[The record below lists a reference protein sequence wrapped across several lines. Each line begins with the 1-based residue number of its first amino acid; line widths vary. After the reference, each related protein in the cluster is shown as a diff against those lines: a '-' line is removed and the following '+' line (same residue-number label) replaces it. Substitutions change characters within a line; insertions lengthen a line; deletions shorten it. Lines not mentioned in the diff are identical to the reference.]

1 MLDPNE
7 KKEIKSLKKSKLSS
21 SFYNSADT
29 EEMGKYNQKEAAER
43 EQVYREDDKTSR
55 IFDRADLAKEMG
67 IYNDPA
73 VDNNQNPSKEK
84 HRINKLFEKNGLEEL
99 VDDYVLKNTRDIK
112 FSLFVKPAI
121 ISFCA
126 LIISFFMDVS
136 TVPILG
142 NISVNI
148 AKSLFPNW
156 QQATEVIEPYR
167 FWWLPLIAYSFF
179 VFFAYLAYKKL
190 KVEIVRNPASE
201 TIDRVITSYTSV
213 IDSIAT
219 ALPLLGAALLLI
231 SIRMGEEI
239 FLGLSVPFEIKALI
253 VLALGKLFEPVL
265 DQLGVEFQNIATQ
278 VSDLKERYFS
288 RIQVENSQSILAQI
302 SRTNGSGPDS
312 KVSVKDLES
321 YNAMLEK
328 TSSLSS
334 SILQNFK
341 SAHELLDK
349 MNRIPAVNPENIAAF
364 NNMANS
370 LTTAAKSL
378 SDEKTL
384 TGLKHLE
391 SIVVKK

>member
-7 KKEIKSLKKSKLSS
+7 KKEINSFKKSKPGS
-21 SFYNSADT
+21 SFYDSADT
-29 EEMGKYNQKEAAER
+29 EEIDQYNRK
-43 EQVYREDDKTSR
+43 EDDNTSR
-55 IFDRADLAKEMG
+55 FLDRADLEKEMG
-67 IYNDPA
+67 LYDDPNI
-73 VDNNQNPSKEK
+73 DKNQNSHKEK
-84 HRINKLFEKNGLEEL
+84 RRIGQLLEKNGLEEL
-99 VDDYVLKNTRDIK
+99 VDHYVSKNTRKIR
-112 FSLFVKPAI
+112 FSLIVKPAI
-121 ISFCA
+121 ISVCA

-136 TVPILG
+136 SVPILG

-167 FWWLPLIAYSFF
+167 FWWLPLMVYIFF

-288 RIQVENSQSILAQI
+288 RIQIENSQNILAKL
-302 SRTNGSGPDS
+302 SGTNGQGPDS
-312 KVSVKDLES
+312 KISAKDLES
-321 YNAMLEK
+321 YNSMLEK

-334 SILQNFK
+334 SILQNFR

-349 MNRIPAVNPENIAAF
+349 MNRIPAVNPENITAF

>member
-7 KKEIKSLKKSKLSS
+7 KKEIKSFKKSKPGS
-21 SFYNSADT
+21 SFYNSSDT
-29 EEMGKYNQKEAAER
+29 DEIGEYNQKE
-43 EQVYREDDKTSR
+43 EDNTSR
-55 IFDRADLAKEMG
+55 FFDRADLQKEMG
-67 IYNDPA
+67 LYDDSTP
-73 VDNNQNPSKEK
+73 DNNQISTKEK
-84 HRINKLFEKNGLEEL
+84 RRIGQLLEKNGLEEL
-99 VDDYVLKNTRDIK
+99 VDHYVSKNTRKIR
-112 FSLFVKPAI
+112 FSLIVKPAI
-121 ISFCA
+121 ISVCA

-136 TVPILG
+136 SVPILG

-167 FWWLPLIAYSFF
+167 FWWLPLIVYIFF

-288 RIQVENSQSILAQI
+288 RIQIENSQNILAKL
-302 SRTNGSGPDS
+302 SGTNGQGPDS
-312 KVSVKDLES
+312 KISVKDLES
-321 YNAMLEK
+321 YNSMLEK

-334 SILQNFK
+334 SILQNFR

-349 MNRIPAVNPENIAAF
+349 MNRIPAVNPENITAF